1 MSKESIICKFYSFL
15 IVIWAFLTDLL
26 DIFIYYFF
34 IVIYCWII
42 IGVQLLLVSAMFKI
56 LIILSRKSEVK
67 RYNYEMKVKTS

>member
-1 MSKESIICKFYSFL
+1 MSKELIICEFYSFL